1 MKSKAKLVVV
11 FALILCI
18 VSSLGASVF
27 QTNFGAVEYHDLT
40 IDTDSGHKLD
50 ALLLVPK
57 TATENTKAPA
67 IVVSHGWYNNR
78 EMQDL
83 NYVEYARRGYVVL
96 AISMY
101 GHGDSEVIESNTWWE
116 DENNA
121 NGLYDGVKYVSRLPY
136 VDASRIGVTGH
147 SNGAQ
152 ACREAVMQDYEGL
165 ISAVLLVSN
174 DAIYTEKNEEENTE
188 HYYNMFGSRD
198 AAIVACQYDEFFHR
212 VDGNPPREYI
222 HQATAQSF
230 LYHGE
235 DPTGL
240 PERVAD
246 TFYSKVI
253 DEKEAI
259 RAIYNPAITHPWA
272 HFSMDVVDF
281 SVDFFDRALD
291 APTPLEGRNQIW
303 PIKAFF
309 NALGVV
315 GFFMFV
321 ASATLALLDTK
332 LFRSLKAEE
341 PVEAWPALE
350 GKAKKRYWRT
360 NFWSA
365 IWSIPFY
372 FIAFIAGFVGT
383 MILNSILPIQLQGA
397 SCVIGIWSLLC
408 GLRTISVMRKS
419 RKVTNREQGEKATT
433 HKVDIIDKEER
444 GIKIGFGKLIKSI
457 ILSLVVV
464 VASFA
469 LVYISDAVLLTDYR
483 LWCFATIRA
492 FDISMHLPNILLYL
506 PLWLMYY
513 IPLSV
518 STNCYGY
525 TKRGRKGKRGGIG
538 WAMFFAFLGPEI
550 MVVAQYTKFFTTG
563 TMVLDPITG
572 IMGIWLFPIL
582 VILPLAAYISHLI
595 YKKTKNPY
603 IGGIIMA
610 IVACILTVT
619 NTLTG

>member
-11 FALILCI
+11 IALILCI
-18 VSSLGASVF
+18 ISSVGAHVF
-27 QTNFGAVEYHDLT
+27 QTNFGTVEYYDLK
-40 IDTDSGHKLD
+40 IEAASGHTLD
-50 ALLLVPK
+50 ALLLVPE
-57 TATENTKAPA
+57 TASKSNKAPA

-101 GHGDSEVIESNTWWE
+101 GHGDSEVIASDTWWN

-121 NGLYDGVKYVSRLPY
+121 NGLYDGVKFVAELPY
-136 VDASRIGVTGH
+136 VDATRIGVTGH
-147 SNGAQ
+147 SNGAL
-152 ACREAVMQDYEGL
+152 ACREAVLQDSEGL
-165 ISAVLLVSN
+165 IAAALLVSN
-174 DAIYTEKNEEENTE
+174 DAVYTEGEGEEE
-188 HYYNMFGSRD
+188 HFYNMFGSRD

-212 VDGNPPREYI
+212 FGGNPPREFI
-222 HQATAQSF
+222 NSEEAQSF

-240 PERVAD
+240 EERVAD
-246 TFYSKVI
+246 TFYAKVI
-253 DEKEAI
+253 DHEQAL

-281 SVDFFDRALD
+281 SVDFFDRALG
-291 APTPLEGRNQIW
+291 APIDLDGRDQIW
-303 PIKAFF
+303 PIKAAF
-309 NALGVV
+309 NALGVI
-315 GFFMFV
+315 GFFMFAV
-321 ASATLALLDTK
+321 SLTLVLLDTK

-372 FIAFIAGFVGT
+372 FIAFVAGYIGA
-383 MILNSILPIQLQGA
+383 MILGPILGIQLQGA
-397 SCVIGIWSLLC
+397 SCVIGLWSLLC
-408 GLRTISVMRKS
+408 GLRTIAVMRKS
-419 RKVTNREQGEKATT
+419 NKVVNSQKGEKSTS
-433 HKVDIIDKEER
+433 HKVNTIDKEER

-457 ILSLVVV
+457 ILALVVV
-464 VASFA
+464 AASFA

-550 MVVAQYTKFFTTG
+550 MVIAQYAKFFKTG
-563 TMVLDPITG
+563 TMFLDPLTG

-582 VILPLAAYISHLI
+582 VILPLAAYLSHLI

-610 IVACILTVT
+610 LIACILTVT